1 MAIGAKKLLTT
12 PKAGEEA
19 VALRTSLTLEL
30 EANIIDVSDPDNMT
44 LASQTSTGT
53 QSASTRDVHYLK
65 DTQQLLAFIGNT
77 SARFVLYDASDPDNI
92 THEGETAVISELESN
107 QRFIMSSD
115 ESQAWTSGDFHGGA
129 SVDRI
134 NVSDISNLTVTSG
147 VLTNVDFTATY
158 ASTAI
163 FDNAWGLALDEE
175 RDTILTT
182 SAGDDALIA
191 VNISNPSSM
200 SLRSEL
206 VNTVQ
211 LNGARDV
218 HIDYDNQVAFV
229 CCNIGDRIT
238 AVDIS
243 DYTNMSILSTLTS
256 STNLN
261 GPYFMKLDLDRGI
274 AILTCFNGDMVTTVD
289 ISNPSSMSILD
300 TFTHTNIDNPYAIEY
315 DPVSK
320 YAYVMS
326 TLGDRVV
333 SINVSDASNMSLG
346 SVLDY
351 VHGSSQFGHFN
362 MCGFVSS

>member
-1 MAIGAKKLLTT
+1 VAIGAKKLLTT
-12 PKAGEEA
+12 PKAKEEA
-19 VALRTSLTLEL
+19 VAFTHVANFGNR
-30 EANIIDVSDPDNMT
+30 ANIVDVSDPDNMT

-53 QSASTRDVHYLK
+53 QSASTRDIYYLK
-65 DTQQLLAFIGNT
+65 DTQQILAFIGNT

-115 ESQAWTSGDFHGGA
+115 KSQAWTSGDFSGGA

-147 VLTNVDFTATY
+147 VLASVDFTATY
-158 ASTAI
+158 ASSSI
-163 FDNAWGLALDEE
+163 FDNAWGLALDEA
-175 RDTILTT
+175 RDTILVT
-182 SAGDDALIA
+182 SPSDDSLIA

-206 VNTVQ
+206 VDTVK
-211 LNGARDV
+211 LNGARDI
-218 HIDYDNQVAFV
+218 HIDFDNQVAFV
-229 CCNIGDRIT
+229 CCNLGDAIT

-243 DYTNMSILSTLTS
+243 DYTSMSVLGTLSNATF
-256 STNLN
+256 LN
-261 GPYFMKLDLDRGI
+261 GPYYMKLDLDRSV
-274 AILTCFNGDMVTTVD
+274 AFLTCFNGDMLTAVD
-289 ISNPSSMSILD
+289 ISDPANMSIYNN
-300 TFTHTNIDNPYAIEY
+300 FTHADIDNPFAIEY
-315 DPVSK
+315 DPVTQ

-326 TLGDRVV
+326 TLGDKVV
-333 SINVSDASNMSLG
+333 SVDVSDPDNMALG

-351 VHGSSQFGHFN
+351 VHGTSQFGHYN

>member
-1 MAIGAKKLLTT
+1 MAIGAKKLLMT
-12 PKAGEEA
+12 PKSEEEA
-19 VALRTSLTLEL
+19 VAFTHVANFGNR
-30 EANIIDVSDPDNMT
+30 ANIVDVSDPDNMT

-53 QSASTRDVHYLK
+53 QSSSTRDVYYLK

-92 THEGETAVISELESN
+92 THEGESSVQGELESN

-115 ESQAWTSGDFHGGA
+115 GSQAWTSGDFSGGA

-134 NVSDISNLTVTSG
+134 NVSDISDLTVTSG
-147 VLTNVDFTATY
+147 VLSNVDFTATY
-158 ASTAI
+158 ASSSI
-163 FDNAWGLALDEE
+163 FDNAWGLALDEA
-175 RDTILTT
+175 RDTILVT
-182 SAGDDALIA
+182 SASDDALIA

-206 VNTVQ
+206 VNTTQ

-243 DYTNMSILSTLTS
+243 DYTSMSILSTLTN

-261 GPYFMKLDLDRGI
+261 GPYYMKLDLDRGI

-300 TFTHTNIDNPYAIEY
+300 TFTHTNINNPYAIEY

-333 SINVSDASNMSLG
+333 SINVNDASNMSLG